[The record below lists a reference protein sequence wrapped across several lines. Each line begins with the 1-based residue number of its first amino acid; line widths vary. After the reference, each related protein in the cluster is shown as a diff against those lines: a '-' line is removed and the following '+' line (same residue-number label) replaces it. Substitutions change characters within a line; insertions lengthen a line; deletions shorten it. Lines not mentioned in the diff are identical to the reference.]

1 MRFSP
6 VPSPR
11 QYRLALIA
19 AAISLATMP
28 AAMHAGP
35 LNVIYYTIATG
46 DTDGGVGCCSSS
58 TNEVL
63 STLGPN
69 GLPLLNPAM
78 TGAPVPTDVDAAGEL
93 TYWSPSLNTGGAGG
107 ASDVTQTGTG
117 TATVPIVNNSFYP
130 PNGTGSYDGGSA
142 GFQAAYF
149 YGILNAPTS
158 EAITFNIGSDDEA
171 FVYLDGT
178 VVCDD
183 GGVHGATSVPCT
195 TPTVSAGNHTL
206 QIFYDDINPTGAV
219 LDFSIAT
226 EGVTTSPTTSATPE
240 PSSLLLLGTGLVGLA
255 GMARRKIVLR
265 VLKFNN

>member
-28 AAMHAGP
+28 AAMHADP

-46 DTDGGVGCCSSS
+46 DKDGGVGCCNSS

-69 GLPLLNPAM
+69 GLPLLNRDM
-78 TGAPVPTDVDAAGEL
+78 TGAPVPTDLDAAGEL
-93 TYWSPSLNTGGAGG
+93 TYWSPSLNTGGTAG

-183 GGVHGATSVPCT
+183 GGVHGATSAPCT
-195 TPTVSAGNHTL
+195 TPTVSAGNHML

-240 PSSLLLLGTGLVGLA
+240 PSSLLLLGTGLVGFA
-255 GMARRKIVLR
+255 GMARRKIAMR
-265 VLKFNN
+265 ILKLTN